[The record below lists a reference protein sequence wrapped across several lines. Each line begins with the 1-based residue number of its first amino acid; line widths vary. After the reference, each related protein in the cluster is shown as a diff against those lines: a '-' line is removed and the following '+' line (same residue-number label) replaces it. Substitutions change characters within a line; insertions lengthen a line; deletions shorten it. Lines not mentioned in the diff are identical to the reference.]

1 MKVGFGQGIALIQID
16 RTFARHGVFGRFEVR
31 RVAETARRRA
41 EIRHGMRAGF
51 LHHERLRAFTRCTQ
65 LGGRLTGD
73 VGVFHQ
79 PTHGAVLV
87 LIPPHCSEPE
97 SAEHDDQQRNG
108 RPPILGHP
116 IDPRSGRRR
125 LILDRRRGRRS
136 GIHGFWRLGSR
147 CARCG
152 RPLRSRY
159 RRSDGWGRRCGLRRG
174 SRGRR
179 CSRA

>member
-65 LGGRLTGD
+65 LGARLTQIGN

-79 PTHGAVLV
+79 PTHGAGLV

-125 LILDRRRGRRS
+125 LILDRRRGRRPAEPS
-136 GIHGFWRLGSR
+136 PDAPSAPAYSAGPERNSTRADCRGPPP
-147 CARCG
+147 
-152 RPLRSRY
+152 RPRAALRPAA
-159 RRSDGWGRRCGLRRG
+159 G
-174 SRGRR
+174 
-179 CSRA
+179 